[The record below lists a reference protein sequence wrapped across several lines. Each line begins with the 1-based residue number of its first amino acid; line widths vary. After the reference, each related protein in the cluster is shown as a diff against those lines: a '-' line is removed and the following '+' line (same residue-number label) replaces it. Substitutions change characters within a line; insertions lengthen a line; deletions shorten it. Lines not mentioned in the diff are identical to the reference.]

1 MRKTFFV
8 GFLISLANFA
18 HGDLVEA
25 HGLPNPQAPFESVT
39 GASLKIPGVLLAD
52 NTAGGSQGSDEQVSK
67 SLDGLEKGQETAAE
81 GASPVESTEK
91 PALVEEKSGANADIT
106 SLPES
111 TPSEATEP
119 PSAEVDPAVE
129 KSAQVEAVPTSEA
142 KVATYASPEPSV
154 HMERSKP
161 IYSNEKPGTPKIGSW
176 MINLGT
182 GKPNYSEV
190 IGYKDFYG
198 TYSNTMDFGIDWYF
212 LKSSW
217 GALGLNGRF
226 SYYADRGS
234 RLKSGSTTE
243 KAPGSA
249 SFTVQSKVI
258 GFSGV
263 ASPFP
268 WHWVVLKGWVGRQY
282 DSFEETRDSD
292 TQTTVS
298 SSSSAS
304 DSNTLL
310 QKGKKQGFVKGAAV
324 LFNLSFLD
332 GQSVN
337 SLKPAMGLNTFY
349 LAPFRE
355 SYEQKS
361 GSGFNLSRSLT
372 GVMFI
377 FGSAY

>member
-1 MRKTFFV
+1 
-8 GFLISLANFA
+8 
-18 HGDLVEA
+18 
-25 HGLPNPQAPFESVT
+25 
-39 GASLKIPGVLLAD
+39 
-52 NTAGGSQGSDEQVSK
+52 
-67 SLDGLEKGQETAAE
+67 
-81 GASPVESTEK
+81 
-91 PALVEEKSGANADIT
+91 
-106 SLPES
+106 
-111 TPSEATEP
+111 
-119 PSAEVDPAVE
+119 
-129 KSAQVEAVPTSEA
+129 
-142 KVATYASPEPSV
+142 
-154 HMERSKP
+154 MERSKP
-161 IYSNEKPGTPKIGSW
+161 IYSSEKPGTPKIGSW

-182 GKPNYSEV
+182 GKPNYSDV

-298 SSSSAS
+298 SSSSSS

-349 LAPFRE
+349 LAPFKE

>member
-8 GFLISLANFA
+8 GFLISVANYA
-18 HGDLVEA
+18 HGDLGETKGVSK
-25 HGLPNPQAPFESVT
+25 LQVQFESVT
-39 GASLKIPGVLLAD
+39 GASLEIPRVLLAD
-52 NTAGGSQGSDEQVSK
+52 NIAGGSQDSDEQVSK
-67 SLDGLEKGQETAAE
+67 SLDGLEKNQEIAE
-81 GASPVESTEK
+81 GSSVVESAEK
-91 PALVEEKSGANADIT
+91 PAVVDEKSDVNTELT
-106 SLPES
+106 SHPEGTPPES
-111 TPSEATEP
+111 TEP
-119 PSAEVDPAVE
+119 PSAEVEPVIE
-129 KSAQVEAVPTSEA
+129 KTAKVEATSASES
-142 KVATYASPEPSV
+142 KVVTYASPEPSV
-154 HMERSKP
+154 NMERSKP
-161 IYSNEKPGTPKIGSW
+161 IYSSEKPGTPKIGSW

-182 GKPNYSEV
+182 GKPNYSDV

-198 TYSNTMDFGIDWYF
+198 TYSNTMDFGVDWYF

-349 LAPFRE
+349 LAPFKE
-355 SYEQKS
+355 SYAQKS

-372 GVMFI
+372 GVMFV